1 MCYPLIGRIEMRYLA
16 GIRKTENR
24 AARAGFKTI
33 LFALA
38 ALISIIFTNSANATS
53 IAELSSVAQTP
64 VQLSGWMTQN
74 LKYVLEVPHERQAAQ
89 ATLDLERGQC
99 EDFAILA
106 QAVLKRMGIQS
117 QVVIIKYKGLN
128 IMHAVAIYKEAGG
141 TYSFFS
147 NQVLVRTNATSI
159 EGAISKM
166 YPDWER
172 LFFADLSG
180 KYQNVALRAR

>member
-1 MCYPLIGRIEMRYLA
+1 MRHLA
-16 GIRKTENR
+16 GIRKSGNG
-24 AARAGFKTI
+24 AVKVGFKTI
-33 LFALA
+33 LFTFA
-38 ALISIIFTNSANATS
+38 ALISIIFANPAMATS
-53 IAELSSVAQTP
+53 VAELSGVAKNP
-64 VQLSGWMTQN
+64 VQLSSWMTQN
-74 LKYVLEVPHERQAAQ
+74 LKYVLEMPHERQTAQ

-117 QVVIIKYKGLN
+117 QVVIIKYKGLSV
-128 IMHAVAIYKEAGG
+128 MHAVAIYKETSG

-147 NQVLVRTNATSI
+147 NQELVRTNATTI

-172 LFFADLSG
+172 LFNADASG
-180 KYQNVALRAR
+180 RYQNVALKIK